1 MAGKKHQFI
10 LGLIIKKIREDGFT
24 IISIDGNC
32 SGSFG
37 NKTQLP
43 PKIMRHRPDVIAI
56 KENGSICIG
65 EAKTD
70 EDINSTRTYE
80 QLIDYTNTEINGR
93 RCNVILGVPK
103 SSMDVFKKYLYK
115 NRLIENENFFVLY
128 VPDEIIN
135 E

>member
-1 MAGKKHQFI
+1 VAGKKHQFI

-24 IISIDGNC
+24 IISIDGSC

-37 NKTQLP
+37 DKTSLP
-43 PKIMRHRPDVIAI
+43 PKIIRHRPDVIAI
-56 KENGSICIG
+56 KENGLICIG

-70 EDINSTRTYE
+70 NDINSIRTYE
-80 QLIDYTNTEINGR
+80 QLIDYTNTEINGK
-93 RCNVILGVPK
+93 RCHVILGVPK
-103 SSMDVFKKYLYK
+103 SSMGVLKKYLYK
-115 NRLIENENFFVLY
+115 NGLIENDKLFVLY

>member
-24 IISIDGNC
+24 IISIDGDC
-32 SGSFG
+32 SGTFG
-37 NKTQLP
+37 DKTQLP
-43 PKIMRHRPDVIAI
+43 PRIIRHRPDVIAM
-56 KENGSICIG
+56 KENGLICIG

-70 EDINSTRTYE
+70 SDINNARAYE
-80 QLIDYTNTEINGR
+80 QLIDYTNTEVNGR
-93 RCNVILGVPK
+93 QCNVVLGIPK
-103 SSMDVFKKYLYK
+103 SSRNVFKKKLHK
-115 NRLIENENFFVLY
+115 IGLIESEKFFVLY